1 MTHMSTTYHVY
12 RTGVQ
17 VKQTVSEKTFTDTG
31 LTPHTTYQ
39 YQVSAQNEAGESPKS
54 EPISVTTAYSAVA
67 SVALDKETLSIT
79 MGQTATLVAKVQPAT
94 ADPNVTWASSDA
106 SSVTVNGS
114 GKVTPVKVG
123 TAILTI
129 SSKADSTKQAT
140 CTVTVTEAPPPSQG

>member
-1 MTHMSTTYHVY
+1 MSTTYHVY